1 MFFRKLD
8 TGMLQSNCYVLGIAG
23 EAVVIDPGVENGVIA
38 RILNENKLTLK
49 YIILTH
55 AHIDHIFYVGEL
67 QEACG
72 GKVVIHEKDAPL
84 LVDEVLNGSVMF
96 GSDKMYKEADITV
109 RDGDT
114 LEIGN
119 YHSLKSDGIRL
130 EFIHTPGHTPGSM
143 CIKATEIIPEAE
155 VGTGGRTVG
164 DSSTNG
170 NGSTSGRGS
179 TVGGS
184 CLFTGDT
191 LFRRGVGRTDLGAGD
206 SRQLT
211 QSLQRLMELEDGLA
225 VYPGHGPHSDIGYEK
240 KNNRYIAFAI

>member
-23 EAVVIDPGVENGVIA
+23 EAVVIDPGVEMGVIA
-38 RILNENKLTLK
+38 RILKENKLTLK

-55 AHIDHIFYVGEL
+55 GHIDHIFYVGEL

-72 GKVVIHEKDAPL
+72 GKVVIHEKDATL
-84 LVDEVLNGSVMF
+84 LLDEVLNGSVMF

-109 RDGDT
+109 RDRDT

-119 YHSLKSDGIRL
+119 YDSLKSGGIKL

-143 CIKATEIIPEAE
+143 CIKATEIIPGAE
-155 VGTGGRTVG
+155 
-164 DSSTNG
+164 
-170 NGSTSGRGS
+170 
-179 TVGGS
+179 VGGS